1 MKKCL
6 ATSLALLAALSATSP
21 NCWAQVKFDGGGDG
35 TAFLDGLNWSD
46 NLVPN
51 DPNPIASGDP
61 RYAINDNAVV
71 SYATSA
77 TTLVEGLV
85 VGADAPQVPG
95 NFGTA
100 GTLNMSDGVLVVT
113 GGGDSFQ
120 IGRACCAGTGVV
132 NLTGDAVLEIQ
143 GSDPGIGTRD
153 RGELNVGPNAS
164 VITTR
169 PGGGY
174 WRVGNYGPDI
184 DGGLEGSGLLNVQG
198 SFRAHVIFLGATDGD
213 GEVRVSGTGSIVL
226 TDNLVP
232 NINTD
237 QPNRSSLVHM
247 IGSTATLSAL
257 NLESANGLSQ
267 VHNKFEFSADVGGV
281 SPITLAN
288 AANITNNDLVVNLN
302 SFVLGPGATEVLFDA
317 APNQIYGTFASLAVN
332 GGGPGL
338 QYAVVYD
345 QVAGDILLQ
354 RVPEPSTA
362 VLLGIGVAMT
372 ARARRRASR

>member
-6 ATSLALLAALSATSP
+6 VPCVGLLLALASASTS
-21 NCWAQVKFDGGGDG
+21 WAQIKFDGGGDG
-35 TAFLDGLNWSD
+35 TSFLDGLNWSD

-61 RYAINDNAVV
+61 HYAINDNAVV

-77 TTLVEGLV
+77 TTLVEGLL
-85 VGADAPQVPG
+85 VGADAPQMPG

-100 GTLNMSDGVLVVT
+100 GTLNMSDGKLVVT

-120 IGRACCAGTGVV
+120 IGRACCAGTGVI

-143 GSDPGIGTRD
+143 GSDPAVGTRD
-153 RGELNVGPNAS
+153 RGELNVGPGAS
-164 VITTR
+164 VISNR
-169 PGGGY
+169 PGGVY

-184 DGGLEGSGLLNVQG
+184 DGGLEGSGLLNVEG
-198 SFRAHVIFLGATDGD
+198 SFQAHVIFLGATDGD
-213 GEVRVSGTGSIVL
+213 GELRVSGAGSVVL

-232 NINTD
+232 NVNTD
-237 QPNRSSLVHM
+237 MPNRSALVHM
-247 IGSTATLSAL
+247 IGSNATLSAL
-257 NLESANGLSQ
+257 NLESANGMTQ
-267 VHNKFEFSADVGGV
+267 VHNEFEFSADAGGV

-288 AANITNNDLVVNLN
+288 AANITNNDLVVNMN
-302 SFVLGPGATEVLFDA
+302 SFVLGLGATEVLFNA

-332 GGGPGL
+332 GGNPSH

-354 RVPEPSTA
+354 RVPEPTTA
-362 VLLGIGVAMT
+362 VLLGLGLVLAT
-372 ARARRRASR
+372 CARRRVSQ